1 MSKLLLRGAV
11 AAALSIPA
19 AALAA
24 TDAEIA
30 ELRSMINQMQ
40 SQYESRIRNLEERLA
55 KAEAD
60 AASPPAKRSQTEAR
74 DAEWAAAKAEP
85 KPMKAPVVAAPQVS
99 APSAGGA
106 LGALTSGSAFNP
118 QISVILDG
126 NYYQDGIDGDGSTLV
141 GLAFQPSRPGGHGHE
156 HEGEEVAAEGHAH
169 GAANNGFNFREA
181 EIALSATIDPYFDAS
196 LYLAVDGDGD
206 VELEEGW
213 LQTRGLPYGLRV
225 KAGKFLS
232 DFGYINKQHPH
243 QWDFVDQ
250 NLTLPEPAGG
260 PWAPGHRGSGHLAAQ
275 APLLHPDRGRTRP
288 GGSGAF
294 WGHPGRGRA

>member
-106 LGALTSGSAFNP
+106 LGALTSGNAFNP
-118 QISVILDG
+118 QISG
-126 NYYQDGIDGDGSTLV
+126 SWTATTTMTKSGRRRIDIYEMLGV
-141 GLAFQPSRPGGHGHE
+141 GT
-156 HEGEEVAAEGHAH
+156 AH
-169 GAANNGFNFREA
+169 R
-181 EIALSATIDPYFDAS
+181 S
-196 LYLAVDGDGD
+196 L
-206 VELEEGW
+206 
-213 LQTRGLPYGLRV
+213 P
-225 KAGKFLS
+225 
-232 DFGYINKQHPH
+232 
-243 QWDFVDQ
+243 
-250 NLTLPEPAGG
+250 
-260 PWAPGHRGSGHLAAQ
+260 
-275 APLLHPDRGRTRP
+275 
-288 GGSGAF
+288 
-294 WGHPGRGRA
+294 